1 MCKKMRTF
9 VPQMKKYS
17 YLLLFLMLFV
27 TGCRKVQEEPV
38 TTPWGT
44 VLEDTTEFNE
54 DFDLAEIQGA
64 GELIVGTIGGPLTC
78 YDYRGQKLGLQYML
92 CQLLASHLG
101 VSLRIDL
108 CRDSAEVAEK
118 LQSGDIDIAAWPTP
132 GSLTV
137 NAEKPMLDQ
146 ELKGWYTDSLLAEA
160 KKAEAFRLSSRSVKR
175 RVFSP
180 MLDRQGGIISK
191 YDQWFVQYA
200 RNIRWDWRLL
210 AAQCYQESTFDPK
223 ATSWAGAKGL
233 MQIMPGTADHLGLA
247 RADMYDPE
255 KNISAAVRYLGELE
269 HTFRD
274 IPSRQERTKF
284 VLAAYNGGH
293 FHIRDA
299 MALAQKNGRDPRR
312 WIDVEPYVLGLAQPE
327 YYNDP
332 VVKHGYMRGSETVDY
347 VRKIHERWN
356 GYRGVKTIRAGF
368 HQNNTPQ
375 RAKHERKKKYQV

>member
-137 NAEKPMLDQ
+137 NAEKPLLDQ

-191 YDQWFVQYA
+191 YDQWFVQYS

-255 KNISAAVRYLGELE
+255 KNISAAVSYLGELE
-269 HTFRD
+269 RTFSD

-312 WIDVEPYVLGLAQPE
+312 WTDVEPYVLGLAQPE

>member
-27 TGCRKVQEEPV
+27 TGCRKAQKEPV

-44 VLEDTTEFNE
+44 TLEDTTEFSE

-64 GELIVGTIGGPLTC
+64 GELIVGTVSGPLTC
-78 YDYRGQKLGLQYML
+78 YDYRGPKLGLQYLL
-92 CQLLASHLG
+92 CQQLASHLG

-108 CRDSAEVAEK
+108 CRDSAEVAAK
-118 LQSGDIDIAAWPTP
+118 LQAGDIDIAAWPTP

-137 NAEKPMLDQ
+137 NAEKPVLDQ
-146 ELKGWYTDSLLAEA
+146 ELKSWYTDSLLAEA
-160 KKAEAFRLSSRSVKR
+160 KKEEAFRLSSRSVKR

-191 YDQWFVQYA
+191 YDQWFVQYS

-255 KNISAAVRYLGELE
+255 KNISAAVSYLGELE
-269 HTFRD
+269 RTFSD

>member
-27 TGCRKVQEEPV
+27 TGCRKAQKEPV

-44 VLEDTTEFNE
+44 TLEDTTEFNE

-64 GELIVGTIGGPLTC
+64 GELIVGTVSGPLTC
-78 YDYRGQKLGLQYML
+78 YDYRGQKLGLQYLL
-92 CQLLASHLG
+92 CQQLASHLG

-108 CRDSAEVAEK
+108 CRDSAEIAAK
-118 LQSGDIDIAAWPTP
+118 LQAGDIDIAAWPTP

-137 NAEKPMLDQ
+137 NAEKPLLDQ

-160 KKAEAFRLSSRSVKR
+160 KKEEAFRLSSRSVKR

-191 YDQWFVQYA
+191 YDQWFVQYS

-255 KNISAAVRYLGELE
+255 KNISAAVSYLGELE
-269 HTFRD
+269 RTFSD

-312 WIDVEPYVLGLAQPE
+312 WTDVEPYVLGLAQPE

-332 VVKHGYMRGSETVDY
+332 VVKHGYMRGSETIDY

>member
-27 TGCRKVQEEPV
+27 TGCRKAQKEPV

-44 VLEDTTEFNE
+44 TLEDTTEFNE

-64 GELIVGTIGGPLTC
+64 GELIVGTVSGPLTC
-78 YDYRGQKLGLQYML
+78 YDYRGQKLGLQYLL
-92 CQLLASHLG
+92 CQQLASHLG

-108 CRDSAEVAEK
+108 CRDSAEIAAK
-118 LQSGDIDIAAWPTP
+118 LQAGDIDIAAWPTP

-137 NAEKPMLDQ
+137 NAEKPVLDQ
-146 ELKGWYTDSLLAEA
+146 ELKSWYTDSLLAEA
-160 KKAEAFRLSSRSVKR
+160 KKEEAFRLSSRSVKR

-191 YDQWFVQYA
+191 YDQWFVQYS

-255 KNISAAVRYLGELE
+255 KNISAAVSYLGELE
-269 HTFRD
+269 RTFSD

-312 WIDVEPYVLGLAQPE
+312 WTDVEPYVLGLAQPE

>member
-27 TGCRKVQEEPV
+27 TGCRKAQKEPV

-44 VLEDTTEFNE
+44 TLEDTTEFNE

-64 GELIVGTIGGPLTC
+64 GELIVGTVSGPLTC
-78 YDYRGQKLGLQYML
+78 YDYRGQKLGLQYLL
-92 CQLLASHLG
+92 CQQLASHLG

-108 CRDSAEVAEK
+108 CRDSAEVAAK
-118 LQSGDIDIAAWPTP
+118 LQAGDIDIAAWPTP

-137 NAEKPMLDQ
+137 NAEKPLLDQ

-160 KKAEAFRLSSRSVKR
+160 KKEEAFRLSSRSVKR

-191 YDQWFVQYA
+191 YDQWFVQYS

-255 KNISAAVRYLGELE
+255 KNISAAVSYLGELE
-269 HTFRD
+269 RTFSD

-299 MALAQKNGRDPRR
+299 MALAQKNGREPRR
-312 WIDVEPYVLGLAQPE
+312 WTDVEPYVLGLAQPE